1 MDYITPVQVRSRR
14 MFKVSATVIGPLFA
28 SMAMVMFSLNDVAM
42 KVLSDGYAL
51 HQLVLIRSLVGLSV
65 VVCIMVPL
73 NGSLAILRT
82 RRLGM
87 HILRASCVVFAN
99 LCFFLGLAALPLADT
114 VAIFFISP
122 FLITIAS
129 VIFLEEV
136 VGSRRWSAIAV
147 GMVGV
152 LIVLRPGTDTFQV
165 ASILPL
171 AAAFGYA
178 GLHIMTRFLRET
190 ENAVSMT
197 FYIQIV
203 FIVVCVVFGLFFGDG
218 KFAQQSNVSLA
229 FLFREWQVPTF
240 GDLPVMLVLGIFA
253 SIGGYCI
260 SQAYRLGEAAIVAP
274 VEYLAMPLGIALG
287 VLVFG
292 TWPDA
297 VAWLG
302 IGLILSSGLYTV
314 WREYQLQKEIPQI
327 EPR

>member
-1 MDYITPVQVRSRR
+1 
-14 MFKVSATVIGPLFA
+14 MFKFSAIVIGPLFA
-28 SMAMVMFSLNDVAM
+28 SLAMVMFSWNDVAM

-51 HQLVLIRSLVGLSV
+51 HQLVLIRSLVGLTV
-65 VVCIMVPL
+65 VMCIMVPL
-73 NGSLAILRT
+73 NGTFSILKT

-87 HILRASCVVFAN
+87 HVLRASFVVFAN
-99 LCFFLGLAALPLADT
+99 LCFFLGIAALPLADA

-129 VIFLEEV
+129 VLFLGEV
-136 VGSRRWSAIAV
+136 VGARRWGAIAF

-152 LIVLRPGTDTFQV
+152 LIVLRPGTQAFQM
-165 ASILPL
+165 ASVLPL

-218 KFAQQSNVSLA
+218 KFADQSNASLA
-229 FLFREWQVPTF
+229 FLFREWRVPVSS
-240 GDLPVMLVLGIFA
+240 DLPLILILGIFA

-274 VEYLAMPLGIALG
+274 VEYIAMPLSIAWG
-287 VLVFG
+287 VMVFS

-297 VAWLG
+297 VAWSG

-314 WREYQLQKEIPQI
+314 WREYQLQKETAPI